1 MARKPYVIVVGT
13 DYSAHG
19 HRAVRAAAREAAKH
33 PYSLVYVVHVV
44 PRFRLD
50 HDLPPLAF
58 SSFGT
63 TLSKEYEADAILKLD
78 EHVAAAIAN
87 LPLPSAIEIDTR
99 VVNGEPAEELISLAS
114 DRGANL
120 MVVGTRGREHPS
132 GWALGSVAEAV
143 VRRGTAPVAVIGP
156 RVRLSQAT
164 QPPPLSLS

>member
-19 HRAVRAAAREAAKH
+19 QRAVRAAAREAAKH
-33 PYSLVYVVHVV
+33 PLAQLYVVHVV
-44 PRFRLD
+44 PRVPLD

-58 SSFGT
+58 SGFGT
-63 TLSKEYEADAILKLD
+63 TLAEAYEADAILKLD
-78 EHVAAAIAN
+78 EHVADAIAN
-87 LPLPSAIEIDTR
+87 LPLAATVELDVR
-99 VVNGEPAEELISLAS
+99 VITGDPADKLIALAW

-120 MVVGTRGREHPS
+120 LVVGTRGREHPS

-143 VRRGTAPVAVIGP
+143 VRQATAPVAVIGP

-164 QPPPLSLS
+164 PSPLSLS